1 MNTLTTARAILRG
14 DVRLAGG
21 ATSRRYSAGPVTV
34 GWQPGTDLDPV
45 LTDWTASAAVARAVM
60 FNAQN
65 LASVPMVVEL
75 ADGEVTDD
83 HPIALLWNQGPA
95 ATPDRPIVM
104 SARVVRETLYAR
116 AELQGQSFAYLER
129 DSFGVPLGIHP
140 IYDPVQIVTTDPRAG
155 DRDAVLRGGVEG
167 FIVSH
172 RGGTRIPLLPDEV
185 LWLRYPHPTIPYAA
199 LAPWRAAMWAA
210 NADAAARRW
219 IDAEFRNGARPSAV
233 VNLGTVTPEVYERAL
248 AELRSRVDGAAN
260 AGKTLLT
267 ATAPGGVPASYARL
281 SLTPEEMSYLESRK
295 ANADEVFLA
304 FGLSPD
310 LFRPGSTFEN
320 RREAKRAAWSETLL
334 PKLDVAASEVDRQLA
349 PTREET
355 VGFDLSE
362 VPALQESRDAV
373 VTRTVSAVNGDTL
386 TIDEARAE
394 LGRDPLPGGVGAFTI
409 TPYRQRAAMAA
420 VADVAVTV
428 IDDGEERPER
438 MIRRGGRTV
447 VRRGRRAVR
456 TVRATV
462 DTVTAV
468 ERMYARH
475 ERIGK
480 REVAKLA
487 KRQERDV
494 LRALKKLARSSVPDA
509 ERTLERTAVYG
520 RSDDGTPWTFPAVVI
535 PDGQRV
541 TADDLFDSVYWRAE
555 TMRALESWLEGAWSE
570 GGQRLADKLGVSWD
584 HLDPLVLVQM
594 HLRLATLATH
604 VTETTRQI
612 LQAQVLDA
620 GVLEGE
626 SIAQLRD
633 RILGTFDGL
642 AKWRAELIA
651 RTEVVGG
658 CNAASN
664 VVARETG
671 VVTGRTWLATKDART
686 RDTHRELDGVR
697 VGLDEPYPNGC
708 RFPGD
713 PDGPAAET
721 INCRCVELYDTDTM
735 GA

>member
-75 ADGEVTDD
+75 ADGEVTDE

-129 DSFGVPLGIHP
+129 DSFGIPLGIHP
-140 IYDPVQIVTTDPRAG
+140 IYDPVQIVTSDPRTG
-155 DRDAVLRGGVEG
+155 DRDTVLRGGIEG

-172 RGGTRIPLLPDEV
+172 RGGTRVPLLPEEV

-267 ATAPGGVPASYARL
+267 ATGPGGVPASYARL

-320 RREAKRAAWSETLL
+320 RREAKKAAWSETLL

-349 PTREET
+349 PTRDET
-355 VGFDLSE
+355 VGFDLSD
-362 VPALQESRDAV
+362 VPALQESQDAIV
-373 VTRTVSAVNGDTL
+373 DRTQKAIYPDIM
-386 TIDEARAE
+386 TIDEGRAA
-394 LGRDPLPGGVGAFTI
+394 LGFDPLPNGMGAYTL
-409 TPYRQRAAMAA
+409 TPYRERSRLTAQVDFATELGLTGERATRSYRLA
-420 VADVAVTV
+420 
-428 IDDGEERPER
+428 
-438 MIRRGGRTV
+438 GRTV
-447 VRRGRRAVR
+447 LRAGARPRV
-456 TVRATV
+456 VRAKV
-462 DTVTAV
+462 DTAAAV

-594 HLRLATLATH
+594 NLRLATLATH

-626 SIAQLRD
+626 SIAKLRD

>member
-75 ADGEVTDD
+75 ADGEVTDE
-83 HPIALLWNQGPA
+83 HPVALLWNQGPA

-104 SARVVRETLYAR
+104 SARVVRETLFAR

-129 DSFGVPLGIHP
+129 DSFGTPLGIHP

-155 DRDAVLRGGVEG
+155 DRDAVLRGGVAG

-172 RGGTRIPLLPDEV
+172 RGGTRVPLLPEEV

-267 ATAPGGVPASYARL
+267 ATMPGGVPASYARL

-320 RREAKRAAWSETLL
+320 RREAKKAAWSETLL

-355 VGFDLSE
+355 VGFDLSD
-362 VPALQESRDAV
+362 VPALQESQDAIV
-373 VTRTVSAVNGDTL
+373 DRTQKAIYPDIM
-386 TIDEARAE
+386 TIDEGRAA
-394 LGRDPLPGGVGAFTI
+394 LGLDPLPNGLGAYTL
-409 TPYRQRAAMAA
+409 TPYRERSRLTAQVDFATELGLTGERATRSYRLA
-420 VADVAVTV
+420 
-428 IDDGEERPER
+428 
-438 MIRRGGRTV
+438 GRTV
-447 VRRGRRAVR
+447 LRAGARPRV
-456 TVRATV
+456 VRAKV
-462 DTVTAV
+462 DTAAAV

-494 LRALKKLARSSVPDA
+494 LRALKKLARSSVPEA
-509 ERTLERTAVYG
+509 ERALERTAVYG

-594 HLRLATLATH
+594 NLRLATLATH

-626 SIAQLRD
+626 SIAKLRD